1 MKPRVFLGL
10 FLLAV
15 VAAALPILFCSNRA
29 ARPANSLGSDD
40 KDYKAGQTQSE
51 FIISDYF
58 SRNLLG

>member
-15 VAAALPILFCSNRA
+15 VATALLILFCSNRA